1 MKVNEVPQDGKRTM
15 RTRMVH
21 YAVDDNGEF
30 VKVGS
35 NGWEPGYRALINL
48 RDDFD
53 ARAEDA
59 KERVKKGQTSPIE
72 YFMHRAYM
80 ELPTL
85 AQMTGLSQRKVKK
98 HFNPGAFEKLDDAT
112 LQKYATVLLV
122 DVKTIKEFKG
132 YSHEL

>member
-1 MKVNEVPQDGKRTM
+1 
-15 RTRMVH
+15 MVQ

-48 RDDFD
+48 REDFD

-59 KERVKKGQTSPIE
+59 KERVKRGQTSPIE

-80 ELPTL
+80 ELSTL

-98 HFNPGAFEKLDDAT
+98 HFDPRGFEQLDDAT
-112 LQKYATVLLV
+112 LQTYATVLLV
-122 DVKTIKEFKG
+122 DLDTIKNFKKG
-132 YSHEL
+132 LL